1 MRRLLVCVVAV
12 AALAGNSQAA
22 TFTVVEGTALLPSAE
37 VPNGGQLVMPTEIST
52 PPLELQVLSYGELL
66 ALWQEAGEVYGI
78 PWEVLA
84 SINQI
89 ESDFGRNMGPSSAG
103 AVGWMQFL
111 PSTWDRWGVD
121 GNGDGIA
128 DPWNATDAVYAA
140 ARYLAAAGAHE
151 DLRRSVF
158 AYNHSEEYV
167 DAVLAGASRF
177 ATDPLAAGLE
187 LLVPTG
193 GPSIEELEARLDEAR
208 GRVAELEG
216 QAATLAVQV
225 EQAGWNLEAEK
236 VSSGDPTLSDDEFAR
251 ALADTGTA
259 ELDLIAAESA
269 VAGAQSEL
277 QLAVGEVVTL
287 EQDIALAQADSASI
301 RLDGLLPEPPTEA
314 ARAVI
319 DYALG
324 KLGVPYRWGGNH
336 GYSLEQ
342 MASAEP
348 DLARG
353 FDCSSLVAW
362 SFAHGAGL
370 YVGDWTGTQ
379 WEYGA
384 TAPGATRGAGPAQ
397 FGAPPLGGF
406 LPGDLIFFN
415 DTDHVA
421 LYLGNDLF
429 VHAPHTGD
437 VVRIAQLSTYRPVWG
452 WVRYRQISGIE
463 TPLAPAEAPLPAEAP
478 APEERVFTIVA
489 EPGDDPVTFN
499 R

>member
-1 MRRLLVCVVAV
+1 MRRLLASVVAA
-12 AALAGNSQAA
+12 AALAVTPQAA
-22 TFTVVEGTALLPSAE
+22 ATTFTIVEGAIPLPSAE
-37 VPNGGQLVMPTEIST
+37 VPNGQLVMPAEIST
-52 PPLELQVLSYGELL
+52 PPLEVSVLSYGNLL
-66 ALWQEAGEVYGI
+66 ALWQEAGEAYGI

-89 ESDFGRNMGPSSAG
+89 ESDFGRNMGPSYAG

-111 PSTWDRWGVD
+111 PSSWERWGVD

-151 DLRRSVF
+151 DLRRAIF
-158 AYNHSEEYV
+158 AYNHSDEYV

-177 ATDPLAAGLE
+177 ATDPLAAGLS
-187 LLVPTG
+187 LAIPAG
-193 GPSIEELEARLDEAR
+193 GPSIEELEARLAEAR
-208 GRVAELEG
+208 ERVAQLDAET
-216 QAATLAVQV
+216 AALASEV

-236 VSSGDPTLSDDEFAR
+236 LDAGDPTLSDDEFAR
-251 ALADTGTA
+251 ALTDAAAA
-259 ELDLIAAESA
+259 ELDLISTESA
-269 VAGAQSEL
+269 LAEAQGAL
-277 QLAVGEVVTL
+277 QLAIGEVVTL
-287 EQDIALAQADSASI
+287 EQDIALAQADSATI
-301 RLDGLLPEPPTEA
+301 RLDGLLPTPPTEA
-314 ARAVI
+314 AGAVI
-319 DYALG
+319 QYALG
-324 KLGVPYRWGGNH
+324 KLGVPYHWGGNH

-342 MASAEP
+342 MATSEP
-348 DLARG
+348 NLAYG
-353 FDCSSLVAW
+353 FDCSSLLAW
-362 SFAHGAGL
+362 SFARGAGL

-397 FGAPPLGGF
+397 FGAPPPGGF

-415 DTDHVA
+415 NTDHVA

-452 WVRYRQISGIE
+452 WVRYSQISGIE
-463 TPLAPAEAPLPAEAP
+463 TAPLAVEPPVAVEPPET
-478 APEERVFTIVA
+478 EERVFTIVEA
-489 EPGDDPVTFN
+489 
-499 R
+499 